1 MKEEVI
7 MDIEKCLEKC
17 LECGEKLYPGI
28 TVEEL
33 YLTYMVEEK
42 LMREGEKEHLNP

>member
-1 MKEEVI
+1 
-7 MDIEKCLEKC
+7 MDIEKVFRKNVFGMRREIIS
-17 LECGEKLYPGI
+17 GI

-42 LMREGEKEHLNP
+42 LMREGEKKNS